1 MSSSDIVTFDIA
13 SLAREIAAAQD
24 TAGSLATLTG
34 RHAGFDLAAAYEVAR
49 HIHLQ
54 RLAEGAVLAGRKI
67 GFTNPEMWDLYGVRQ
82 PVWGYVYD
90 RTLIDAGS
98 GHAVCRLGRFVS
110 PKIEPEIVVHLK
122 ARPPVNA
129 SAVELLDCIDW
140 IAIGLEIV
148 QCHYPDWKFAAP
160 DTVADSSLH
169 ACLLVGPRQSP
180 QALGADVA
188 SALERFSLT
197 LACDGQVREQG
208 LGSNVLGSP
217 LRALSHLI
225 AVLAG
230 QPGAP
235 ALEAGELVTTGTITK
250 ALPIHAGE
258 VWSASVEGIGLEGVS
273 VAFEA

>member
-1 MSSSDIVTFDIA
+1 MSTSDIRTFDTP

-24 TAGSLATLTG
+24 TAGPLATLTS
-34 RHAGFDLAAAYEVAR
+34 RHAGFDLASAYEVAR
-49 HIHLQ
+49 QVHQQ

-82 PVWGYVYD
+82 PVWGHVYD
-90 RTLIDAGS
+90 RTLIDAGN
-98 GHAVCRLGRFVS
+98 GHARCRIGRFVS

-122 ARPPVNA
+122 SKPQAGA
-129 SAVELLDCIDW
+129 DAAGLLACIDW
-140 IAIGLEIV
+140 IAVGLEIV

-169 ACLLVGPRQSP
+169 ACLLVGPRQRVE
-180 QALGADVA
+180 ALGPDVA

-225 AVLAG
+225 AVLAD

-235 ALEAGELVTTGTITK
+235 PLEAGELVTTGTITK
-250 ALPIHAGE
+250 ALPIRPGE

-273 VAFEA
+273 VVFEG

>member
-1 MSSSDIVTFDIA
+1 MSTPDLAAIA
-13 SLAREIAAAQD
+13 RDIAAAQD
-24 TAGSLATLTG
+24 AAGPLVPLTS

-67 GFTNPEMWDLYGVRQ
+67 GFTNPEMWELYGVRQ
-82 PVWGYVYD
+82 PVWGHVHD

-98 GHAVCRLGRFVS
+98 GHAVCRIGRFVS

-122 ARPPVNA
+122 ARPPA
-129 SAVELLDCIDW
+129 GADAAALLACIDW
-140 IAIGLEIV
+140 IAVGLEIV

-169 ACLLVGPRQSP
+169 ACLLVGPRQGTE
-180 QALGADVA
+180 ALGPGLA

-208 LGSNVLGSP
+208 QGSNVLGSP

-225 AVLAG
+225 EVLAG

-235 ALEAGELVTTGTITK
+235 GLEAGELVTTGTITK
-250 ALPIHAGE
+250 ALPIRAGE
-258 VWSASVEGIGLEGVS
+258 VWSASVEAIGLEGLS